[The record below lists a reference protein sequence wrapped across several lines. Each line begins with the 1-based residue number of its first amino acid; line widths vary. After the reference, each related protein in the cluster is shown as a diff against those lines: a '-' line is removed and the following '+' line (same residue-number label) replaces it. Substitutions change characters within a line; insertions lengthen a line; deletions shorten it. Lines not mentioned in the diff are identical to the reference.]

1 MSLETA
7 ARQSLYR
14 QTRARGGELR
24 SLADRRL
31 LGRIWRFAAR
41 HHRKLAVF
49 LVVSVVSAL
58 LTVATPLLAGR
69 VVDEITGS
77 GTTAAVAGLAAV
89 IAAVAVAEAGVALVT
104 RWLSSTIGEGLI
116 LDLRTAVFDHV
127 QRMPVAFFT
136 RTRTGALVSRLGNDV
151 LGAQRAFSDTL
162 SGVVSNLVTLTL
174 TLVVMLSISW
184 QITLLS
190 LALMPLFLVPARRI
204 GATMARLSR
213 EAAVHN
219 ATMNTQMTE
228 RFSAPGA
235 TLVKLFGD
243 PGAESREFAVRAGR
257 VRNIGVRTSMLQS
270 TFMNS
275 LTLMSALAL
284 ALVYG
289 LGGALALGGQLQA
302 GSIVA
307 LALLLT
313 RLYAPLT
320 ALANAR
326 VEIASALVSFER
338 VFEVLDLVPLI
349 REAPDAT
356 DVPAREGGGVTVEF
370 DDVRFSYP
378 SADKVSL
385 ASLEEVAEL
394 DNRGGEEVLHG
405 VSFTARPGQMV
416 ALVGPSG
423 AGKSTIAA
431 LLARLYDVDG
441 EPSDSAG
448 DGEPSDSAG
457 AGEPSDSAGAGGA
470 VRLNGLDVREAT
482 LASLQRTVGVVT
494 QDGHLFHES
503 IRANL
508 QLSGPTATD
517 DQLWEVLRRARLDDV
532 VADMPDGLDT
542 VVGERGYRLSGGQ
555 RQRLTIA
562 RLLLASPQVVVLDEA
577 TASLDS
583 ESEAAVQQALA
594 EALAG
599 RTSIVIAHR
608 LSTVRA
614 ADMILVVED
623 GRIVERGTHQDLL
636 SRGGRYAGLYHTQF
650 GSDRRSC
657 APRGPHSGY
666 CGRNSVPAKGLTS
679 CGQWEDLLSG

>member
-31 LGRIWRFAAR
+31 LRRIWRFAAR

-49 LVVSVVSAL
+49 VAVSVVSAL

-77 GTTAAVAGLAAV
+77 GTAAAVAGLAAV

-174 TLVVMLSISW
+174 TLAVMLSISW

-219 ATMNTQMTE
+219 ATMNAQMTE

-243 PGAESREFAVRAGR
+243 AGAESREFALRAGR
-257 VRNIGVRTSMLQS
+257 VRDIGVRTSMLQS

-349 REAPDAT
+349 REAPDAVE
-356 DVPAREGGGVTVEF
+356 VPGREDGGVTVEF

-378 SADKVSL
+378 SAEKVSL

-394 DNRGGEEVLHG
+394 DHRGGDEVLHG
-405 VSFTARPGQMV
+405 VSFTAEPGQMV

-441 EPSDSAG
+441 
-448 DGEPSDSAG
+448 
-457 AGEPSDSAGAGGA
+457 GA
-470 VRLNGLDVREAT
+470 VRLNGLDVRDAT
-482 LASLQRTVGVVT
+482 FASLQSTVGVVT

-508 QLSGPTATD
+508 QLSGPEATD
-517 DQLWEVLRRARLDDV
+517 EQLWEALRRARLDDV

-542 VVGERGYRLSGGQ
+542 IVGERGYRLSGGQ

-614 ADMILVVED
+614 ADVILVVED

-666 CGRNSVPAKGLTS
+666 CGRNSVPAKGLTG

>member
-1 MSLETA
+1 MKPMSIESVASHT
-7 ARQSLYR
+7 LYR
-14 QTRARGGELR
+14 QMQAHGGDLR
-24 SLADRRL
+24 SLADRAL
-31 LGRIWRFAAR
+31 LRRIWRFSAR
-41 HHRKLAVF
+41 HHRRLAVF
-49 LVVSVVSAL
+49 VAVSVISAVL
-58 LTVATPLLAGR
+58 AVATPVLAGR
-69 VVDEITGS
+69 VVDEIVGA
-77 GTTAAVAGLAAV
+77 GAPAVVVMLAVV
-89 IAAVAVAEAGVALVT
+89 IAAVAIGEAAVSLVT

-151 LGAQRAFSDTL
+151 IGAQRAFSDTL

-174 TLVVMLSISW
+174 TLAVMVGISW
-184 QITLLS
+184 QITVVS
-190 LALMPLFLVPARRI
+190 LVLVPLFVVPARRI
-204 GATMARLSR
+204 GAAMARLSR
-213 EAAVHN
+213 EAARHN

-235 TLVKLFGD
+235 TLIKLFGS
-243 PGAESREFAVRAGR
+243 PARESREFEVRAGR
-257 VRNIGVRTSMLQS
+257 VHDIGVRSAMLQS

-289 LGGALALGGQLQA
+289 LGGVLAIGGHLQA
-302 GSIVA
+302 GAIVS

-349 REAPDAT
+349 REHPDAVRLP
-356 DVPAREGGGVTVEF
+356 DGAVSVEF
-370 DDVRFSYP
+370 DDVRFAYP

-394 DNRGGEEVLHG
+394 PDADVRGGEEVLHG
-405 VSFTARPGQMV
+405 ISFTARPGQMI
-416 ALVGPSG
+416 ALVGSSG
-423 AGKSTIAA
+423 AGKSTIAS
-431 LLARLYDVDG
+431 LLARLYDVG
-441 EPSDSAG
+441 
-448 DGEPSDSAG
+448 
-457 AGEPSDSAGAGGA
+457 GGA
-470 VRLNGLDVREAT
+470 IRLNGVDVRDLT
-482 LASLQRTVGVVT
+482 FDSLKETVGMVT

-503 IRANL
+503 IAANL
-508 QLSGPTATD
+508 RLAAPDATD
-517 DQLWEVLRRARLDDV
+517 EQLWDALRRARMAEV
-532 VADMPDGLDT
+532 VAAMPDGLDT

-562 RLLLASPQVVVLDEA
+562 RLLLGRSRVVVLDEA

-583 ESEAAVQQALA
+583 ASEAAVQQALV

-608 LSTVRA
+608 LSTIRA
-614 ADMILVVED
+614 ADVILVVED
-623 GRIVERGTHQDLL
+623 GRIVERGRHDQLL
-636 SRGGRYAGLYHTQF
+636 ARGGRYAELYRTQF
-650 GSDRRSC
+650 GERADG
-657 APRGPHSGY
+657 A
-666 CGRNSVPAKGLTS
+666 AA
-679 CGQWEDLLSG
+679 

>member
-1 MSLETA
+1 MSLETV

-14 QTRARGGELR
+14 QTHARGGDLH
-24 SLADRRL
+24 SLGDRRL

-41 HHRKLAVF
+41 HHRRLGVF
-49 LVVSVVSAL
+49 VAVSVVGAV

-69 VVDEITGS
+69 VVDEITGAGS
-77 GTTAAVAGLAAV
+77 VAVVVALAAV
-89 IAAVAVAEAGVALVT
+89 IAAVAVAEAGVALLT

-151 LGAQRAFSDTL
+151 MGAQRAFSDTL
-162 SGVVSNLVTLTL
+162 SGVVGNLVTLTL
-174 TLVVMLSISW
+174 TLAVMLSISW
-184 QITLLS
+184 QITLA
-190 LALMPLFLVPARRI
+190 ALVVLPLFLIPARRI
-204 GATMARLSR
+204 GAAMAGLSR
-213 EAAVHN
+213 EAAAHN

-243 PGAESREFAVRAGR
+243 SAAESREFGVRAGR
-257 VRNIGVRTSMLQS
+257 VRDIGVRTAMLQS

-302 GSIVA
+302 GQIVS

-326 VEIASALVSFER
+326 VEIATALVSFER

-349 REAPDAT
+349 RERPGAVE
-356 DVPAREGGGVTVEF
+356 VPRGPVTVEF
-370 DDVRFSYP
+370 DNVRFSYP
-378 SADKVSL
+378 AAGQVSL

-394 DNRGGEEVLHG
+394 DDRGGQEVLHG
-405 VSFTARPGQMV
+405 ISFTARAGQVV
-416 ALVGPSG
+416 ALVGSSG
-423 AGKSTIAA
+423 AGKSTIASLA
-431 LLARLYDVDG
+431 ARLYDVD
-441 EPSDSAG
+441 S
-448 DGEPSDSAG
+448 G
-457 AGEPSDSAGAGGA
+457 AI
-470 VRLNGLDVREAT
+470 RLNGTDIRDVT
-482 LASLQRTVGVVT
+482 FASLKRTVGMVT

-503 IRANL
+503 IGANL
-508 QLSGPTATD
+508 TLAVPDATD
-517 DQLWEVLRRARLDDV
+517 DELWEALRRARLDDV
-532 VADMPDGLDT
+532 VAAMPDGLDT

-562 RLLLASPQVVVLDEA
+562 RVLLASPQVVILDEA

-583 ESEAAVQQALA
+583 ESEAAVQDALS

-614 ADMILVVED
+614 ADVILVVED
-623 GRIVERGTHQDLL
+623 GRIVEHGDHQQLL
-636 SRGGRYAGLYHTQF
+636 ARGGRYAQLYRTQF
-650 GSDRRSC
+650 GVARRTC
-657 APRGPHSGY
+657 TPAGPHS
-666 CGRNSVPAKGLTS
+666 NSRCRDAGSAEELTT
-679 CGQWEDLLSG
+679 CAQWEDVLSG